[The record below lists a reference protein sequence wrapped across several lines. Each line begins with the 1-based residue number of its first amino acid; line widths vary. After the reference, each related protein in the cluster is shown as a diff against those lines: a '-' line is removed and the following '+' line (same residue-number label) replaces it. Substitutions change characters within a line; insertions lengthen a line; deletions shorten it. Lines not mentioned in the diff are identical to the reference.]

1 MTSTKPIFEDTV
13 TISRKE
19 YTDLLEYKAI
29 CKEVLALH
37 RGDSE

>member
-1 MTSTKPIFEDTV
+1 MNSTNTIFETV
-13 TISRKE
+13 TIPKKE
-19 YTDLLEYKAI
+19 YEDLLEYKAI